1 MSDADVSAAAR
12 ELSRA
17 RWGDR
22 VLARSAATVLERA
35 DVTEGTRHELELIA
49 GIPAPDG
56 DER

>member
-1 MSDADVSAAAR
+1 MSAAAR

-35 DVTEGTRHELELIA
+35 DVTEATRAELERLA
-49 GIPAPDG
+49 ARDG
-56 DER
+56 DGR